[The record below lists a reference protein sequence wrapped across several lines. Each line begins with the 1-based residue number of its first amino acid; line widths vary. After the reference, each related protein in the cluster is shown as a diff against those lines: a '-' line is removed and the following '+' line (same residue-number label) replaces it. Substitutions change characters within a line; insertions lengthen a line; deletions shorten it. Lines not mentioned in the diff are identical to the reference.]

1 MNIAEIESALREL
14 VEKPFDPESFVF
26 EFLRIYD
33 APKATVTKLRQA
45 QAGDLLQTGEVV
57 WKKKLWFQPTPKGKA
72 AAAIDAMSADPGKQA
87 PRFLVATDG
96 IEFYA
101 RDTKS
106 DLSIDPDFAKLNDAF
121 DFFLPLANIERYEG
135 VDENPADIK
144 ATARLAKLYDAIL
157 EANPDWIGADRTH
170 DLNIFMTRMLFCF
183 FAEGTS
189 IFEKGLFTTTL
200 MNVSREDGSD
210 LAQVLE
216 TLFLAMNS
224 DGKDRAGMPEFAKR
238 FPYVNGGLFRDK
250 TLIPKFS
257 KRSRRLLRECG
268 ELAWSH
274 INPDIFGSMIQAVV
288 EPGMRGDMGMHY
300 TSVPNIMKVLH
311 PLFLLS
317 LEEEFEAARDSDA
330 KLVKLLRRLQN
341 IRVFDPACGSGNFLI
356 IAYRELRKIE
366 NRIFERQREIGQRSL
381 PMTGVH
387 LSQFYGIELADFAA
401 ETAKLSLWI
410 AEYQMNEQFKAEFG
424 TAPPAL
430 PLRDSGNIVHANS
443 LRKDWL
449 KVCPPKEGGETFV
462 VGNPPYLGRA
472 LQSADQKDDMATVF
486 AGLSDKFK
494 NLDYVA
500 CWTIKGAQY
509 AKSIGA
515 HCAFVTTN
523 SICQG
528 EQVALLWPLV
538 FRLGIEIGFACQSF
552 KWRNNAAA
560 NAGVT
565 CVVVGIRPHSNAKK
579 MIFADDLVRVVKH
592 ISPYLIEFDDTVVE
606 KRSKPLSNIPP
617 IDFGSMP
624 NDNGCLLLGRDECE
638 NLLASSPASKNLIRK
653 LTGSQEFIKGVER
666 WCLWIDDEKLP
677 LARSIPEIAKRID
690 ECREH
695 RTNSGR
701 EATNALAQTPHRF
714 GEVRHEDTE
723 AILAPLHFSEDRPYL
738 TLGLVDGSQ
747 CVISNSASAV
757 FNPPGYLFAI
767 MSSRLHLV
775 WTASVGGQLET
786 RLRYSNTLVYNTF
799 PIPELSSNQKA
810 ALESHSVD
818 VLSAREAHPGKT
830 IAWLYDPETMPA
842 NVLAAHRALDETI
855 ETIYLGRVFK
865 NDTERLEHLFKVY
878 SNMVRKGQEPSLLET
893 NDKKRRS
900 RG

>member
-1 MNIAEIESALREL
+1 
-14 VEKPFDPESFVF
+14 
-26 EFLRIYD
+26 
-33 APKATVTKLRQA
+33 
-45 QAGDLLQTGEVV
+45 
-57 WKKKLWFQPTPKGKA
+57 
-72 AAAIDAMSADPGKQA
+72 
-87 PRFLVATDG
+87 
-96 IEFYA
+96 
-101 RDTKS
+101 
-106 DLSIDPDFAKLNDAF
+106 
-121 DFFLPLANIERYEG
+121 
-135 VDENPADIK
+135 
-144 ATARLAKLYDAIL
+144 
-157 EANPDWIGADRTH
+157 
-170 DLNIFMTRMLFCF
+170 
-183 FAEGTS
+183 
-189 IFEKGLFTTTL
+189 
-200 MNVSREDGSD
+200 
-210 LAQVLE
+210 
-216 TLFLAMNS
+216 
-224 DGKDRAGMPEFAKR
+224 
-238 FPYVNGGLFRDK
+238 
-250 TLIPKFS
+250 
-257 KRSRRLLRECG
+257 
-268 ELAWSH
+268 
-274 INPDIFGSMIQAVV
+274 
-288 EPGMRGDMGMHY
+288 
-300 TSVPNIMKVLH
+300 
-311 PLFLLS
+311 
-317 LEEEFEAARDSDA
+317 
-330 KLVKLLRRLQN
+330 
-341 IRVFDPACGSGNFLI
+341 
-356 IAYRELRKIE
+356 
-366 NRIFERQREIGQRSL
+366 
-381 PMTGVH
+381 MTGVH
-387 LSQFYGIELADFAA
+387 LSQFFGIELADFAA

-410 AEYQMNEQFKAEFG
+410 TEYQMNEQFKAEFG

-430 PLRDSGNIVHANS
+430 PLRDSGNIVHCNALQVN
-443 LRKDWL
+443 WL
-449 KVCPPKEGGETFV
+449 KVCPPKEGSETFV

-472 LQSADQKDDMATVF
+472 LQSADQKNDMATVF
-486 AGLSDKFK
+486 AGVSDKFK

-500 CWTIKGAQY
+500 SWTIKGAQF
-509 AKSIGA
+509 AKSVGA

-565 CVVVGIRPHSNAKK
+565 CVVVGIRPLSNAKK

-592 ISPYLIEFDDTVVE
+592 VSPYLIEFDDTVVE
-606 KRSKPLSNIPP
+606 KRAKPLSNIPP

-624 NDNGCLLLGRDECE
+624 NDNGCLLLGREE
-638 NLLASSPASKNLIRK
+638 REKLLASNPASRDLIRK

-677 LARSIPEIAKRID
+677 LASSIPEIAKRID
-690 ECREH
+690 DCREH
-695 RTNSGR
+695 RMNSGR
-701 EATNALAQTPHRF
+701 EATNALAQTPYRF

-723 AILAPLHFSEDRPYL
+723 AIVAPLHFSEDRPYL

-810 ALESHSVD
+810 TLESHSVD
-818 VLSAREAHPGKT
+818 ILSAREAHPGKT

-842 NVLAAHRALDETI
+842 NVLAAHRALDETL

-865 NDTERLEHLFKVY
+865 TDTERLEHLFKVY
-878 SNMVRKGQEPSLLET
+878 SNMVRKGQEPSLLEA

>member
-1 MNIAEIESALREL
+1 
-14 VEKPFDPESFVF
+14 
-26 EFLRIYD
+26 
-33 APKATVTKLRQA
+33 
-45 QAGDLLQTGEVV
+45 
-57 WKKKLWFQPTPKGKA
+57 
-72 AAAIDAMSADPGKQA
+72 MSADPGKQA

-106 DLSIDPDFAKLNDAF
+106 DLSIDSDFAKLNDAF

-216 TLFLAMNS
+216 TLFLAMNADS
-224 DGKDRAGMPEFAKR
+224 KDRAGMPEFAKR

-366 NRIFERQREIGQRSL
+366 SRIFERQREIGQRSL

-387 LSQFYGIELADFAA
+387 LSQFFGIELADFAA

-410 AEYQMNEQFKAEFG
+410 TEYQMNEQFKAEFG

-430 PLRDSGNIVHANS
+430 PLRDSGNIVHCNALQVN
-443 LRKDWL
+443 WL
-449 KVCPPKEGGETFV
+449 KVCPPKEGSETFV

-472 LQSADQKDDMATVF
+472 LQSADQKNDMATVF
-486 AGLSDKFK
+486 AGVSDKFK

-500 CWTIKGAQY
+500 SWTIKGAQF
-509 AKSIGA
+509 AKSVGA

-565 CVVVGIRPHSNAKK
+565 CVVVGIRPLSNAKK

-592 ISPYLIEFDDTVVE
+592 VSPYLIEFDDTVVE
-606 KRSKPLSNIPP
+606 KRAKPLSNIPP

-624 NDNGCLLLGRDECE
+624 NDNGCLLLGREE
-638 NLLASSPASKNLIRK
+638 REKLLASNPASRDLIRK

-677 LARSIPEIAKRID
+677 LASSIPEIAKRID
-690 ECREH
+690 DCREH
-695 RTNSGR
+695 RMNSGR
-701 EATNALAQTPHRF
+701 EATNALAQTPYRF

-723 AILAPLHFSEDRPYL
+723 AIVAPLHFSEDRPYL

-810 ALESHSVD
+810 TLESHSVD
-818 VLSAREAHPGKT
+818 ILSAREAHPGKT

-842 NVLAAHRALDETI
+842 NVLAAHRALDETL

-865 NDTERLEHLFKVY
+865 TDTERLEHLFKVY
-878 SNMVRKGQEPSLLET
+878 SNMVRKGQEPSLLEA